1 MLLRRMAGNTAM
13 ALFSSEVSLTTQ
25 MSKHGTTIIV
35 IDFEPTSQVRKSQ
48 VQARVRQD
56 VPSSWSSLG

>member
-13 ALFSSEVSLTTQ
+13 ALFLSEVSLTTQ
-25 MSKHGTTIIV
+25 MLKHGTTIIV

-56 VPSSWSSLG
+56 VPLSWSSLG

>member
-25 MSKHGTTIIV
+25 MPKHDTTIIV
-35 IDFEPTSQVRKSQ
+35 TDFEPISRVRESQ

-56 VPSSWSSLG
+56 VPSGWSSLG